1 MSEIEEG
8 KDYIFDIPEN
18 NVGSINLKLTSGIF
32 EGVIYN
38 YGKVA
43 GEEDKEKG
51 EFYLQFEY
59 NIVDPNGIE
68 NLEINL
74 DFKNHIGDVLSS
86 IISKNAGTYEE
97 TVEETE
103 YYEIGTDNT

>member
-1 MSEIEEG
+1 MNELEEG
-8 KDYIFDIPEN
+8 KDYIFDISEN
-18 NVGSINLKLTSGIF
+18 NAGSINIKLTSGIF

-38 YGKVA
+38 YGKVS
-43 GEEDKEKG
+43 GEEDKEKD

-59 NIVDPNGIE
+59 NVVEPNGLE
-68 NLEINL
+68 NLENNI

-86 IISKNAGTYEE
+86 IISKNVGKYEE

-103 YYEIGTDNT
+103 YYEIGTNDS